1 MDDKIGSEGVNGGLE
16 PLGVPNISHFM
27 FKTPGQP
34 KLIKKSGGCV
44 GSQSIAVYNGSELK
58 KPLGKP

>member
-1 MDDKIGSEGVNGGLE
+1 MDDKIGPEGANGAPE

-27 FKTPGQP
+27 FKTSGQTE
-34 KLIKKSGGCV
+34 LIKESGSCV
-44 GSQSIAVYNGSELK
+44 GSQSIAVNNGSKLK

>member
-1 MDDKIGSEGVNGGLE
+1 MDDKIGPEGSNGAPE

-27 FKTPGQP
+27 FKTSSQAE
-34 KLIKKSGGCV
+34 LIKESWGCV
-44 GSQSIAVYNGSELK
+44 GRQSIAVYNSSKLQ